1 MANEPMWHGIPRRD
15 IPWYPAVDADK
26 CIGCEL
32 CYVTCGRGV
41 YQMANRKSVVA
52 NPYQCMVGCCTC
64 GVVCPTEAISFP
76 GRDLIWKAEREH
88 RIFQIVHQE
97 AAERRAKQDVQVAR
111 KVAEETV
118 AKSTN
123 RVQVEIAGGFGE
135 QRFLLQLQ
143 ELVNGRP
150 YDLVQLRLEV
160 PTVQGSRED
169 TPSWMT
175 FQVTSTD
182 YEDVAPL
189 LAELRDLV
197 RRNGLV
203 WVSETKQ

>member
-52 NPYQCMVGCCTC
+52 NPYQCMVGCSTR

-76 GRDLIWKAEREH
+76 GRDFIWKAEREH

-111 KVAEETV
+111 KIAEETV

-160 PTVQGSRED
+160 PTVQGSCED